1 MERSKRITR
10 FNVETQRTYVFRNR
24 DGRRTAWCTGCGA
37 ETDMATVAGASDVSG
52 LNEMMIYRLIDSGA
66 VHFTEDVESPL
77 QVCINSLNGR
87 NIN

>member
-1 MERSKRITR
+1 
-10 FNVETQRTYVFRNR
+10 
-24 DGRRTAWCTGCGA
+24 
-37 ETDMATVAGASDVSG
+37 MATVAGASDVSG